1 MYQLMKN
8 IYHADTPTKNSDNAK
23 KVQFNEEVK
32 VVKMD
37 KDDIKPEDVTIDEG
51 KIDELMSMLQ
61 EADPKSFDDPDELLR
76 LEEQCLAMMPLIDQQ
91 MESIDKMNARLT
103 SLNQQLS
110 SALNLYHDLMKESF
124 LMEQMASLQINPY
137 NAAGQQQQQFAMV
150 NGVMPQSS
158 YMHQQPNSVENNY
171 YQSQSTT
178 STINNTTVAT
188 ATASYGGHNSI
199 AQGNPPQPQPT
210 IYPSNHVAVAS
221 YATTM
226 HQQHGPGVYQH
237 SQMMMAANA
246 SPNGSIMF
254 SPNHPPATQQPQP
267 STVMMTTNQ
276 QSTQAAAV
284 PNLL

>member
-1 MYQLMKN
+1 MKN

-188 ATASYGGHNSI
+188 ATASYGGHNSV
-199 AQGNPPQPQPT
+199 AQGNPQQPQPT
-210 IYPSNHVAVAS
+210 IYPSNHIAVAS

-254 SPNHPPATQQPQP
+254 SPNHPPAPQQPQP